1 MFKASVAW
9 AGPING
15 DAHRQYIDICI
26 DGSFMCPIPG
36 NGHLSDDNARSSARQ
51 PRYAL
56 RSSKRAPTHPPPAA
70 FRAFAAQI
78 KIAIGIVQA
87 RSCSLKVLL
96 KSGCLDGKD
105 VQVRNKNNEVLLR
118 GTVVEHGLI
127 ACACKLCKGKA
138 WSCSSFEAHSGST
151 AHRPAEF
158 IFLTEFGRSLKVCWH
173 CCITAIAVTRLST
186 QDLIALVAAEDL
198 DVHDEVCGTCKE
210 GGDLL
215 CCGSCPRA
223 YHAHCVGLSAA
234 SPVRIEQLSYRSG
247 RRNPLVVVQAEWF
260 CKDCVL
266 AQVAAAEAAAAAAA
280 AKYKPNKLKR
290 APLSSYGKGLG
301 RPPKRLRMS
310 APQIRGQH
318 RRNKGNGSRNK
329 LLFTRSNGALQVRMY
344 LGSMLL
350 RLSQPRVHAAIIY

>member
-1 MFKASVAW
+1 MYPSW
-9 AGPING
+9 PPT
-15 DAHRQYIDICI
+15 RQWPCEQR
-26 DGSFMCPIPG
+26 SCPTIRPAAQVQVILPHKKY
-36 NGHLSDDNARSSARQ
+36 NL
-51 PRYAL
+51 
-56 RSSKRAPTHPPPAA
+56 PTPPPPAA
-70 FRAFAAQI
+70 FRAFAAEI

-158 IFLTEFGRSLKVCWH
+158 IFLAEFGRSLK
-173 CCITAIAVTRLST
+173 
-186 QDLIALVAAEDL
+186 DLIALVSAEDL
-198 DVHDEVCGTCKE
+198 DVHDEACGTCKKA
-210 GGDLL
+210 GDLL

-223 YHAHCVGLSAA
+223 YHAECVGLSAA
-234 SPVRIEQLSYRSG
+234 PPVRGFSLICVWYHMFFKQS
-247 RRNPLVVVQAEWF
+247 EWF

-280 AKYKPNKLKR
+280 ARYKPNKLKR
-290 APLSSYGKGLG
+290 GPLSSVARVPG
-301 RPPKRLRMS
+301 RLPKRLRMS

-329 LLFTRSNGALQVRMY
+329 LLFTRSNGALQVCRGY
-344 LGSMLL
+344 RRSTPQQQPHAGWHAGAVRDARQHAHGGHGGDRAHLGRRQRHPVRLL
-350 RLSQPRVHAAIIY
+350 PGGDQLLVV